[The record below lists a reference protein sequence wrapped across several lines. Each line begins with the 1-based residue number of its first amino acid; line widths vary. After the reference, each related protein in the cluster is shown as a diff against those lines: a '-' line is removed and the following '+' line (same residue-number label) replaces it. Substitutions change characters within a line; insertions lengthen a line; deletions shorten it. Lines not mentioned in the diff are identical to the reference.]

1 MKATEVSLRVAR
13 AVSRAQIVL
22 LSSHFERYLYTVNE
36 EAVVIL
42 NGNGVNASNLSETL
56 KLLHSRMPIDDMA
69 ETGWE
74 NRTKKLSDF
83 VAGDSWLWSTNAS
96 GILSHDRLLVWMTAP
111 KPANLLRYYRYWGI
125 QDIFQLI
132 TRTPTAQMK
141 LWLGVQELVDLRN
154 LVAHGDISAKA
165 TQSDIRRYIDSVR
178 TFCMLADRRL
188 ARVLANV
195 STGGQPW

>member
-22 LSSHFERYLYTVNE
+22 LSSHFERYFYTVNE
-36 EAVVIL
+36 EAVVFL

-83 VAGDSWLWSTNAS
+83 VAGDSWLGLRMLPAFSPMTGYWC
-96 GILSHDRLLVWMTAP
+96 GRLRQNRRTCCAIIAIGVS
-111 KPANLLRYYRYWGI
+111 R
-125 QDIFQLI
+125 IF
-132 TRTPTAQMK
+132 
-141 LWLGVQELVDLRN
+141 
-154 LVAHGDISAKA
+154 S
-165 TQSDIRRYIDSVR
+165 S
-178 TFCMLADRRL
+178 
-188 ARVLANV
+188 
-195 STGGQPW
+195 